1 MPGKE
6 MLPRAV
12 LIVGLLAPALM
23 AIGALGTRFSAWGF
37 ETGFQFV
44 FTAAFAA
51 SAVLVI
57 GIVVL
62 VFALR
67 TGRRAAAL
75 PIGAGLTGCALVLAV
90 LGWQYRL
97 ATTTPFLHH
106 VSTDREDPPEFF
118 AIAALRGEDA
128 NPLAYT
134 EAVAELQA
142 TGYPQLATL
151 HTELAP
157 SASFDRAVRVAEEL
171 GWLVVNEDPDAG
183 LVEATDTT
191 FWFGFKD
198 DVAIRVRAGDNGGSL
213 VDLRSVSRVGG
224 SDLGTNAARIEN
236 FIERFGARAI
246 P

>member
-1 MPGKE
+1 MAGKE
-6 MLPRAV
+6 LLPRAV

-23 AIGALGTRFSAWGF
+23 LAGALGTRFEAWGF
-37 ETGFQFV
+37 QTGFQFV

-51 SAVLVI
+51 AAVLVI

-75 PIGAGLTGCALVLAV
+75 PIGMGLAGSALVLAL

-97 ATTTPFLHH
+97 ATTAPFLHQ

-118 AIAALRGEDA
+118 AVVALRGEDA
-128 NPLAYT
+128 NPLAYD
-134 EAVAELQA
+134 EAVAEVQA
-142 TGYPQLATL
+142 AGYPQLDTL
-151 HTELAP
+151 HTQLAP
-157 SASFDRAVRVAEEL
+157 SESFDRAVRVAEEL
-171 GWLVVNEDPDAG
+171 GWLIVNEDPSAG

-198 DVAIRVRAGDNGGSL
+198 DVAIRIRADANGGSL
-213 VDLRSVSRVGG
+213 VDVRSVSRVGG
-224 SDLGTNAARIEN
+224 SDLGANAARIER
-236 FIERFGARAI
+236 FIERFGALAI

>member
-1 MPGKE
+1 MVKE

-12 LIVGLLAPALM
+12 LIVGLVAPALM
-23 AIGALGTRFSAWGF
+23 VIGALGTRFEAWSF
-37 ETGFQFV
+37 ETGFRFV

-67 TGRRAAAL
+67 TGRQAAAV
-75 PIGAGLTGCALVLAV
+75 PIGMGLAGCVVVLAV
-90 LGWQYRL
+90 LGWHYRL
-97 ATTTPFLHH
+97 ATTAPFLHH
-106 VSTDREDPPEFF
+106 VSTDREDPPAFF
-118 AIAALRGEDA
+118 AVAQLRGEAA

-142 TGYPQLATL
+142 AGYPQLDTL
-151 HTELAP
+151 RTQLGP
-157 SASFDRAVRVAEEL
+157 SESFDRAVRVAQEL
-171 GWLVVNEDPDAG
+171 GWLIVNEDPGAG

-198 DVAIRVRAGDNGGSL
+198 DVAIRIRADRNGGSL
-213 VDLRSVSRVGG
+213 VDVRSVSRVGG
-224 SDLGTNAARIEN
+224 SDLGTNAARIER
-236 FIERFGARAI
+236 FIERFGTRE